1 MICLLFA
8 EKIGKK
14 CKFLLLAE
22 STLLLAETFLL
33 LAETFLLLA
42 ETSLLLQ
49 KELARAGLSY
59 VTAL

>member
-1 MICLLFA
+1 MLFA

-14 CKFLLLAE
+14 CNFLLLAE
-22 STLLLAETFLL
+22 STLL